1 MEKRKIGQ
9 TAESLSEKL
18 IQLLKSGGGDI
29 PIKEL
34 RELTSTMSEQEH
46 EEYHRLLDALT
57 QSGAAKFIPQ
67 VTKVGDKG
75 LIISRRLRVREPLP
89 HRPRSPLSPMI
100 VKPRRASRSPITH

>member
-46 EEYHRLLDALT
+46 VKQSESPSAVALLGQTLFW
-57 QSGAAKFIPQ
+57 Q
-67 VTKVGDKG
+67 
-75 LIISRRLRVREPLP
+75 
-89 HRPRSPLSPMI
+89 
-100 VKPRRASRSPITH
+100 RASSIRYRNGHLE